1 MDGRICPAKNSLI
14 TSIRNLPKY
23 SYSKECNRRPTSK
36 SSGTAV
42 LLLGP
47 EGRAAVEQQTSRVLP
62 PAVPSSRSRRA
73 PVRAPCTAKSPNPSP
88 PRAAGRAHRKPVPF
102 SCSPRHATAVA
113 RRSQN
118 GSAARAVSSPRPP
131 VHHPLDCCAPV
142 RSLCCALVSS
152 DAAAD
157 GVRRRGS
164 GCRAPAGR
172 RWFPSRPQPAGGR
185 GSDRDRLFPPRR
197 GPPEALAASR
207 RRETGGRRGGWRRP
221 PASQA
226 RRGSLGGRRR
236 WGAPSRGR

>member
-118 GSAARAVSSPRPP
+118 GSAAHAVPVGANPAGPRPGSPPPPPPPP
-131 VHHPLDCCAPV
+131 VHHPPRLL
-142 RSLCCALVSS
+142 RSGPIALLRSS
-152 DAAAD
+152 II
-157 GVRRRGS
+157 RRRGRWS
-164 GCRAPAGR
+164 SSPGLGLPRAR
-172 RWFPSRPQPAGGR
+172 RS
-185 GSDRDRLFPPRR
+185 SLVSFPP
-197 GPPEALAASR
+197 A
-207 RRETGGRRGGWRRP
+207 TGGW
-221 PASQA
+221 A
-226 RRGSLGGRRR
+226 RERSG
-236 WGAPSRGR
+236 